1 MEDYFEY
8 EFMKILLGYIFVVG
22 FCVIFLIN
30 IFMIMVFFCVGFCK
44 FVYKILILIVLIEN
58 LSIIVNLIFFIYFYI
73 LGYGEEYIYFDWC
86 LL

>member
-8 EFMKILLGYIFVVG
+8 EFMKILLGYIFVIV

-30 IFMIMVFFCVGFCK
+30 NFMIMIFFCVGFCK
-44 FVYKILILIVLIEN
+44 FVYKILIFIVLIEN